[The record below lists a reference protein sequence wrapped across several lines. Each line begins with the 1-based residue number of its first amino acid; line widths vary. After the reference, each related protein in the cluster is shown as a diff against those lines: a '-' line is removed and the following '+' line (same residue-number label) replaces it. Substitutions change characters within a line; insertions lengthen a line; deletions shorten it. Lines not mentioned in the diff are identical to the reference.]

1 MKDFCPS
8 NFWPLEGSEMG
19 SLIRRMDW
27 SGSALGPTCDW
38 PAALKIAVSA
48 TLDSLLPTVV
58 LWGPQL
64 IQFYNDAYRPILG
77 LRHPAAMGQ
86 PRQQCWPEV
95 WRFNEPIYNRV
106 LSTGAYVR
114 LEDQEYVIEPSG
126 IFESRYFTITYA
138 PARDELGVVCGVQ
151 VMAME
156 TTRRVDAERKNSALL
171 KAKVFQLELADQ
183 LRPLIEPDDITAAA
197 SKLLG
202 HHLGVSRVLFSEVD
216 DDNGT
221 FFIRWDWNQDGHL
234 SVAGETRSL
243 NDFGP
248 DMIAALRLGNP
259 VPIDDIALDWRTANH
274 VEAYASV
281 GVRANLAIPRV
292 KAGRLLSV
300 LNLHQAQPYHWSQTD
315 IKAAKDMAERS
326 WAAVDGATI
335 QAQLRYSRSML
346 RKLTVNQESVR
357 EDERKRIA
365 RDIHDELGQ
374 NLMAL
379 RLDVSMMA
387 ARSGAVAVT
396 RARVDAALTQIDMT
410 IKSVRTI
417 MNDLRPA
424 VLNLGLHAALEWQV
438 QQFQHRSGI
447 VCELHAD
454 HDEFIL
460 DDKRSTALFRIV
472 QEALSNI
479 IRHARA
485 SQVHIWIQ
493 RSDDR
498 LCVKICDDGV
508 GLAPDCRNKI
518 NAFGLVGIE
527 ERIYALSGTF
537 SMLNNAR
544 QGMTVT
550 VSIPLESSALD

>member
-1 MKDFCPS
+1 MHI
-8 NFWPLEGSEMG
+8 WPPEGSEMG
-19 SLIRRMDW
+19 TLIRQMDW
-27 SGSALGPTCDW
+27 SGSALGPTSGW
-38 PAALKIAVSA
+38 PASLKIAVSA
-48 TLDSLLPTVV
+48 TLDAPLPTIL

-64 IQFYNDAYRPILG
+64 IQFYNDAYRSILG

-86 PRQQCWPEV
+86 PTQQCWPEV
-95 WRFNEPIYNRV
+95 WRFNQPIYSRV
-106 LSTGAYVR
+106 LSTGVHIH
-114 LEDQEYVIEPSG
+114 LEDQECVIEPSG
-126 IFESRYFTITYA
+126 IRERRYFTITYA
-138 PARDELGVVCGVQ
+138 PARDEFGVVCGVQ
-151 VMAME
+151 VVAME
-156 TTRRVDAERKNSALL
+156 TTHRVDVEQKNSALL
-171 KAKVFQLELADQ
+171 KAKAFQLKLADQ

-197 SKLLG
+197 CELLG
-202 HHLGVSRVLFSEVD
+202 RHLGVSRVLFSEVD
-216 DDNGT
+216 DEKGT
-221 FFIRWDWNQDGHL
+221 FLIRWDWTQDGHP

-243 NDFGP
+243 DDFGP
-248 DMIAALRLGNP
+248 AMIAALRLGNP

-274 VEAYASV
+274 AEAYASV
-281 GVRANLAIPRV
+281 GVRANLSIPLV
-292 KAGRLLSV
+292 KSGRLLSV
-300 LNLHQAQPYHWSQTD
+300 LSLHQARSCHWSQMD

-326 WAAVDGATI
+326 WEAVDGATT
-335 QAQLRYSRSML
+335 QAQLRHSRSML
-346 RKLTVNQESVR
+346 RKLTANQESVR

-424 VLNLGLHAALEWQV
+424 VLNLGLHAALEWQA
-438 QQFQHRSGI
+438 QQFQRRSGI
-447 VCELHAD
+447 VCELHVD

-472 QEALSNI
+472 QESLSNI
-479 IRHARA
+479 IRHAGA
-485 SQVHIWIQ
+485 SQVHIGMQ
-493 RSDDR
+493 RSDDS

-508 GLAPDCRNKI
+508 GLAPDSRKKI

-527 ERIYALSGTF
+527 ERIHALGGTF
-537 SMLNNAR
+537 SMLNNPH

-550 VSIPLESSALD
+550 VSIPLESRALD